1 MAVGSGPATNA
12 LQAGTEALARGA
24 WADARAQFARAL
36 EARETPAALLG
47 LGIAARAQLDAAAA
61 LDAHERGY
69 RLARE
74 QADDRLAAR
83 LAFELV
89 FDSLAFRGPAEAR
102 GWLERGARLLDGLA
116 VGVEHALL
124 AYLRARF
131 ALVADHDPD
140 AAQAL
145 AAEGAR
151 HAREAGFV
159 DGELACIA
167 LQGLALVAG
176 GNLHAGMRLLDEAVT
191 GAVAG
196 EIADPQ
202 IVGSVCCHLID
213 ACQRVRDFDRAGE
226 WCVRVEEIA
235 ERFGDAG
242 LFAHCGTLYGE
253 VLVWQGA
260 WIEAER
266 TLLAVCRDL
275 GAVRLKAAGG
285 LVRLAELRRRQ
296 GRPEDARALL
306 EEAEGQALVPVVRA
320 ALALD
325 AGDAAAA
332 AAEAERFLR
341 RLGDRDRFQRVPAL
355 ELVAEARCTLG
366 DADAA
371 EGAVAELEG
380 IAAGTPTGALRA
392 AALLARGRLDA
403 GGAPDRARPA
413 LEDAADL
420 YERSGLR
427 HEASRARLELAR
439 VLRAAGHDRAA
450 TRAAARARADL
461 ARLGASTSHPRPARD
476 RDDLTARER
485 DVLRLLAR
493 GQSND
498 EIARELVVSVR
509 TVESHVAGVY
519 RKIGVGGRTARA
531 AATAY
536 AITHGLA

>member
-1 MAVGSGPATNA
+1 MAVGSRPEVDPLG
-12 LQAGTEALARGA
+12 AGAEALARAA
-24 WADARAQFARAL
+24 WTDARAAFARAL
-36 EARETPAALLG
+36 EADETPAALLG
-47 LGIAARAQLDAAAA
+47 LGVAARAQLDAVPA

-69 RLARE
+69 RLARA
-74 QADDRLAAR
+74 QGDDRLAAR

-102 GWLERGARLLDGLA
+102 GWLERGARLLTGLA
-116 VGVEHALL
+116 VGVEHGLL

-140 AAQAL
+140 AAQAF

-151 HAREAGFV
+151 QARQAGSV

-176 GNLHAGMRLLDEAVT
+176 GDTGAGMRLLDEAVT

-196 EIADPQ
+196 EISDPQ

-226 WCVRVEEIA
+226 WCRRVEQIA

-242 LFAHCGTLYGE
+242 LFAHCRTLYGE
-253 VLVWQGA
+253 VLLWQGA
-260 WIEAER
+260 WSEAER

-275 GAVRLKAAGG
+275 GAARLKAAGG

-296 GRPEDARALL
+296 GRPDAARALL
-306 EEAEGQALVPVVRA
+306 EQAGGHALVPVVRA

-325 AGDAAAA
+325 AGDAPAA

-355 ELVAEARCTLG
+355 ELVVAAQRALG
-366 DADAA
+366 DDDAA
-371 EGAVAELEG
+371 ERAAGELEG
-380 IAAGTPTGALRA
+380 IAAATPTGPLRA
-392 AALLARGRLDA
+392 AALLARGRLGA
-403 GGAPDRARPA
+403 GVAPERTRTA

-420 YERSGLR
+420 FERSGLPY
-427 HEASRARLELAR
+427 EASRARIELAR
-439 VLRAAGHDRAA
+439 ALRAAGHDRAA
-450 TRAAARARADL
+450 AVALARARADL
-461 ARLGASTSHPRPARD
+461 DRLGAAVPERGREHD
-476 RDDLTARER
+476 RDALTGREC

-493 GQSND
+493 GRSND
-498 EIARELVVSVR
+498 EIAGELVVSVR
-509 TVESHVAGVY
+509 TVESHVAAVY

-536 AITHGLA
+536 ALAHGMG

>member
-1 MAVGSGPATNA
+1 MAVGSGPATDA
-12 LQAGTEALARGA
+12 LQAGTKALARAA
-24 WADARAQFARAL
+24 WGDARAQFARAL
-36 EARETPAALLG
+36 EIRETPAALLG
-47 LGIAARAQLDAAAA
+47 LGVAARAQLDAVAA

-74 QADDRLAAR
+74 QGDDRLAAR

-89 FDSLAFRGPAEAR
+89 FDSLTFRGPAEAR

-167 LQGLALVAG
+167 LEGLALVAG
-176 GNLHAGMRLLDEAVT
+176 GDIQPGMRLLDEAVT

-226 WCVRVEEIA
+226 WCRRVEEIA

-242 LFAHCGTLYGE
+242 LFAHCRTLYGE

-296 GRPEDARALL
+296 GRLEDARALL
-306 EEAEGQALVPVVRA
+306 EQAGGQELVPVVRA

-341 RLGDRDRFQRVPAL
+341 QLGDRDRFQRVPAL
-355 ELVAEARCTLG
+355 ELVAEAQRTVG

-371 EGAVAELEG
+371 ERAVAEARG
-380 IAAGTPTGALRA
+380 HRDRDADGAAARRGAPCPRTPRRGHGAGTCSSR
-392 AALLARGRLDA
+392 ARGRGRSLRTQRPSIRGRPGQARA
-403 GGAPDRARPA
+403 GARAARGRARPGRDPRCSTGA
-413 LEDAADL
+413 GGPGPARRIHL
-420 YERSGLR
+420 
-427 HEASRARLELAR
+427 AS
-439 VLRAAGHDRAA
+439 A
-450 TRAAARARADL
+450 TRA
-461 ARLGASTSHPRPARD
+461 
-476 RDDLTARER
+476 
-485 DVLRLLAR
+485 
-493 GQSND
+493 
-498 EIARELVVSVR
+498 
-509 TVESHVAGVY
+509 
-519 RKIGVGGRTARA
+519 
-531 AATAY
+531 
-536 AITHGLA
+536 